1 MKLAVIEEEAILRS
15 QDREIGILAAHEE
28 LTITRARYSPGEQV
42 AGPHVHNGH
51 TDAFYVLEGELTFE
65 IGRESEMITVPAGG
79 FVAVPAGVA
88 HSLGNRGEHPARW
101 LTIHAPDGG
110 FAAFMRGLRTAPKS
124 RGTSPWCPPTA
135 ACLRGKRSSAWISI
149 LSSPPRVGLPVE
161 PAVVPARAERLL
173 LGCLET

>member
-110 FAAFMRGLRTAPKS
+110 FAAFMRGLRD
-124 RGTSPWCPPTA
+124 GTEVSWD
-135 ACLRGKRSSAWISI
+135 IS
-149 LSSPPRVGLPVE
+149 
-161 PAVVPARAERLL
+161 VVPADGGLPAREAIISMDLDP
-173 LGCLET
+173 